1 MNPTENFG
9 DFIRRVRR
17 QKNLSC
23 ADVSRQ
29 SARFGKR
36 IAGSYV
42 NRIENDPNLR
52 PSVDRL
58 VALAHGLDVP
68 VEELLARAIRST
80 PSRKASDDE
89 LRLLARFSELS
100 PQRRMDILAIIDLWY
115 SERTKLTLLRAVTEQ
130 ENR

>member
-9 DFIRRVRR
+9 DFVRRIRRE
-17 QKNLSC
+17 KDLSC

-42 NRIENDPNLR
+42 NRLENNSHLR

-58 VALAHGLDVP
+58 RALAYGLGVP
-68 VEELLARAIRST
+68 VEELLARAADLT
-80 PSRKASDDE
+80 PSRTSYDE
-89 LRLLARFSELS
+89 LNLLTRFRELS
-100 PQRRMDILAIIDLWY
+100 PERKEDVLHIVDLWH
-115 SERTKLTLLRAVTEQ
+115 SQKCRPSHAFLNLAPRR
-130 ENR
+130 N

>member
-1 MNPTENFG
+1 MNPTETFG

-42 NRIENDPNLR
+42 NRLENNAHLR

-58 VALAHGLDVP
+58 RALAYGLGVP
-68 VEELLARAIRST
+68 VEELLVRAAGLNRSPT
-80 PSRKASDDE
+80 SSDE
-89 LRLLARFSELS
+89 LNLLTRFRELS
-100 PQRRMDILAIIDLWY
+100 PERQEDVLHIVDLWH
-115 SERTKLTLLRAVTEQ
+115 SQKCRPSHAFLNLAPR
-130 ENR
+130 RS

>member
-1 MNPTENFG
+1 MNPTEDFG

-42 NRIENDPNLR
+42 NRIENNPHLR

-58 VALAHGLDVP
+58 RALAYGLGVP
-68 VEELLARAIRST
+68 VEELLARAAGLNPCHTSY
-80 PSRKASDDE
+80 DE
-89 LRLLARFSELS
+89 LNLLTRFRELS
-100 PQRRMDILAIIDLWY
+100 PERKEDVLHIVDLWH
-115 SERTKLTLLRAVTEQ
+115 SHQCRPSHAFLNLAPRR
-130 ENR
+130 N